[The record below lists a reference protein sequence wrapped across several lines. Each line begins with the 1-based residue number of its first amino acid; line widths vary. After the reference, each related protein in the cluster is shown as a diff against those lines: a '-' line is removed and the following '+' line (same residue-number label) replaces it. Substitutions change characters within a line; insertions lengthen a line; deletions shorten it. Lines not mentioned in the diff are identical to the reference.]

1 MVTVRFMIAQISMM
15 VVATRIAIVVVV
27 VAMVSIIII
36 NTMVGLKEVA
46 NFELGVVWI
55 IVVSTK
61 VCLITIKELIAI
73 EAS

>member
-1 MVTVRFMIAQISMM
+1 VATVRFMIAQISMM
-15 VVATRIAIVVVV
+15 VVATSIAIVVV
-27 VAMVSIIII
+27 VAMVSIII
-36 NTMVGLKEVA
+36 NTMVSLKEVV
-46 NFELGVVWI
+46 NFDLGLDVI

>member
-1 MVTVRFMIAQISMM
+1 MATVRFMIAQISMM
-15 VVATRIAIVVVV
+15 VVATSIAIVVV
-27 VAMVSIIII
+27 VAMVSIII
-36 NTMVGLKEVA
+36 NTMVSLKEVV
-46 NFELGVVWI
+46 NFDLGLDVI

>member
-1 MVTVRFMIAQISMM
+1 VATVRFMIAQISMM
-15 VVATRIAIVVVV
+15 VVATSIAIVVV
-27 VAMVSIIII
+27 VAMVSIII
-36 NTMVGLKEVA
+36 NTMVSLKEVV
-46 NFELGVVWI
+46 NFDLGLDGI

>member
-1 MVTVRFMIAQISMM
+1 MIAQISMM
-15 VVATRIAIVVVV
+15 VVATSIAIVVV
-27 VAMVSIIII
+27 VAMVSIII
-36 NTMVGLKEVA
+36 NTMVSLKEVV
-46 NFELGVVWI
+46 NFDLGLDVI